1 MAIPSSSSLAVGD
14 KIPIAGTIDFSG
26 QHLWVG
32 YIESEV
38 VAHDDT
44 VNEVVS
50 IEPSGDRVTWN
61 GLSLLT
67 AFYSCYYLT
76 N

>member
-1 MAIPSSSSLAVGD
+1 MAIPSNSSLAVGD

-50 IEPSGDRVTWN
+50 IEPRW
-61 GLSLLT
+61 
-67 AFYSCYYLT
+67 
-76 N
+76 